1 MSVCWWTLSGLLQL
15 HPVIAV
21 TVFVLYEVQP
31 SQHLWFFLSEI
42 YRQGECMGVN
52 YGSSNYFIP
61 VITGFHKK
69 KNTSHGLWKDLD
81 DLRLPVWKTDH
92 LSLPFTPSC
101 QDPWSPG
108 LPGPGL
114 QRVTSAATCLHP
126 WAWSGSGRAGHRL
139 SGQLGRGSLWVWVS
153 LGFIWHP

>member
-1 MSVCWWTLSGLLQL
+1 MNFVRFVTATSCYCCYSVCFVWSAAISASMVLPFRNLQARGV
-15 HPVIAV
+15 HGGK
-21 TVFVLYEVQP
+21 
-31 SQHLWFFLSEI
+31 LWFIQLLYSCYYWLS
-42 YRQGECMGVN
+42 Q
-52 YGSSNYFIP
+52 
-61 VITGFHKK
+61 KK